1 MDRLIYTALTGLSA
15 RSRSQAVTANN
26 LANAQ
31 TTGFRREII
40 AAQGRYLTGGAVAGR
55 AQTGAASVATP
66 REPGKIAAT
75 GRPLDVAL
83 GGNAWLAIQGPVVN
97 GNATEAYTRRG
108 DLDVGV
114 SGVLQNGDGKAIL
127 NTNGVPVTVPA
138 GAELS
143 IAPDGALNVRVGDI
157 NTNIGRLKLVAG
169 RDLEKGADGM
179 FTSKDP
185 LPVDPAAR
193 LATGALEG
201 ANVQT
206 AGALAELVEE
216 SRGFE
221 VNARL
226 LTIAKDMDERTARL
240 MSFDSN

>member
-15 RSRSQAVTANN
+15 RSRSQVVTANN

-40 AAQGRYLTGGAVAGR
+40 AAQGRYLTGGMVSSR
-55 AQTGAASVATP
+55 AQTGAASAGTP
-66 REPGKIAAT
+66 REAGKIAAT

-83 GGNAWLAIQGPVVN
+83 GGNAWLVIQSPVVN
-97 GNATEAYTRRG
+97 GNPTEAYTRRG
-108 DLDVGV
+108 DLDVGT

-127 NTNGVPVTVPA
+127 NANGVPVTVPA
-138 GAELS
+138 GAALS
-143 IAPDGALNVRVGDI
+143 IAPDGGLSIRVGEI

-169 RDLEKGADGM
+169 RDLEKGSDGM
-179 FTSKDP
+179 FTAKEP
-185 LPVDPAAR
+185 LPIDPTAR
-193 LATGALEG
+193 LTTGALEG

-240 MSFDSN
+240 MALDSN